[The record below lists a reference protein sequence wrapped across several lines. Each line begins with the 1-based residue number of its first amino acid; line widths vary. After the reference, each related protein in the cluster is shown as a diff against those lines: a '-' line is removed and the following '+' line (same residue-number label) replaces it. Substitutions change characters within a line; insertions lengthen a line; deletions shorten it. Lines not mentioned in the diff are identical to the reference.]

1 VIMLSLLAQE
11 ARTPTP
17 ACNVEEPPMKKPVWN
32 LSVSIVLLAWCFAQ
46 SPLDQILG
54 RARSSSLSNDK
65 ITAGL
70 KEALKVSTGNA
81 VAATGKPDGFL
92 KNAAIKILLP
102 PKLQTVG
109 KGMRVMG
116 MGQQADELEVGM
128 NRAAEQATPA
138 AKQIFLNSLTKMTFS
153 DARAILSGTD
163 TAATDFFKRT
173 STDQLT
179 TAFTPIVHKSM
190 ENVGV
195 VKQYDELLQNPMAA
209 RLNAGG
215 KLDLDK
221 YVVGKALDGIFYM
234 MGQEEKKI
242 RKDPA
247 AQITP
252 LLKEVFGKK

>member
-1 VIMLSLLAQE
+1 
-11 ARTPTP
+11 
-17 ACNVEEPPMKKPVWN
+17 MKKSLWN
-32 LSVSIVLLAWCFAQ
+32 LSVIVVLLACCFAQ

-54 RARSSSLSNDK
+54 RAKSSSLGNDK

-81 VAATGKPDGFL
+81 IAATGRPDGFL

-109 KGMRVMG
+109 KGMRMMG
-116 MGQQADELEVGM
+116 MGQQVDELEVGM
-128 NRAAEQATPA
+128 NRAAEQAAPA
-138 AKQIFLNSLTKMTFS
+138 AKQIFLNSLTKMTIS

-163 TAATDFFKRT
+163 SAATDFFKHT
-173 STDQLT
+173 STEQLT
-179 TAFTPIVHKSM
+179 TAFTPIVHNSM

-195 VKQYDELLQNPMAA
+195 IKQYDQFMQNPMAA

-215 KLDLDK
+215 GLNLDK
-221 YVVGKALDGIFYM
+221 YVVEKALDGIFYM

-247 AQITP
+247 AQVTP

>member
-1 VIMLSLLAQE
+1 
-11 ARTPTP
+11 
-17 ACNVEEPPMKKPVWN
+17 MKKSLWN
-32 LSVSIVLLAWCFAQ
+32 LSVIVVLLACCFAQ

-54 RARSSSLSNDK
+54 RAKSSSLSNDK

-81 VAATGKPDGFL
+81 IAATGRPDGFL

-109 KGMRVMG
+109 KGMRMMG
-116 MGQQADELEVGM
+116 MGQQVDELEIGM
-128 NRAAEQATPA
+128 NRAAEQAAPA
-138 AKQIFLNSLTKMTFS
+138 AKQIFLNSLTKMTIS

-163 TAATDFFKRT
+163 TAATDFFKHT
-173 STDQLT
+173 STEQLT
-179 TAFTPIVHKSM
+179 TAFTPIVHNSM

-195 VKQYDELLQNPMAA
+195 IKQYDQFMQNPMAA

-215 KLDLDK
+215 NLNHDK
-221 YVVGKALDGIFYM
+221 FVVGKAPDVIFYM

-242 RKDPA
+242 RIDPA
-247 AQITP
+247 AQVTP